1 MLRTEP
7 MKKIRAVFLE
17 EDKKKVIDT
26 LHNMSIIEFRKS
38 GLSLI
43 DDSPLPYYQDIYE
56 LLVKFEGALRLMP
69 KQKPRQKFE
78 QPSLQEL
85 LKQAKGMK
93 EVDKLYELNSM
104 QKELLEEKKELDY
117 ALYLAKGFSCLNVN
131 LSRLKSENAK
141 IEAYAINPKFENM
154 LENLG
159 REKGIAVSKCT
170 NANET
175 FVLIAYLKGE
185 EKSKKVY
192 ELVNKAK
199 AKQLDLNAKYLDL
212 DKKAKDLAGI
222 LQNKLARI
230 EQQLAENARQIQSME
245 KQYAKIAAIVEML
258 HIELDRA
265 NASAMFKKT
274 DKTSIIEGWI
284 PEKRF
289 PEFEK
294 GVYRA
299 TKGRAH
305 IETLQSN
312 ELAPT
317 LLGRKGA
324 LKSFDYAVEFFS
336 TPRSDELD
344 PTWVFLFSFLIFY
357 GFMVS
362 DVGYGILSFLLA
374 TWICKITDP
383 DGIAY
388 NAAKIWQIGA
398 LPAIVFGVVTNQY
411 FGLAL
416 NQYFMPFGFKGISW
430 DKNMIGFLLFGILLG
445 MIQIM
450 IGLAFGFINKYR
462 RNEKKKAFGKLAG
475 MLMLVFGSL
484 FVYGAFFK
492 ALPGKATS
500 IFGIFSAVSLVLAI
514 ALSGREGVEVMSII
528 THTLSYS
535 RLMGFGITS
544 VMIAYLINMAFL
556 PTLSHGVLVFVILV
570 LAFLSFHTMNMIVSI
585 FEGIVQGIRL
595 NVVEFFTKF
604 YTGGGIKFRPFG
616 YKRMLTKEKM

>member
-93 EVDKLYELNSM
+93 EVDKLYELNSV
-104 QKELLEEKKELDY
+104 QKELLEEKKELSY

-192 ELVNKAK
+192 ELVNKVK

-230 EQQLAENARQIQSME
+230 EQQLAENARQIQSIE